1 MGLWI
6 KNADGTIER
15 TAGGGADGVDGQ
27 PGVDGNMWHV
37 GSGAPAPTLGE
48 PGDYYLDGEDGWV
61 YVKRNDGSWTNL
73 YVNLT
78 GPSGDDAGEHDH
90 DYAPTSHTHNYAAP
104 HDHPY
109 AASSHTHSYSPT
121 NHTHSYAPTSH
132 THSYAPTSH
141 NHSYLPLSGGTVSGN
156 TTIKSDDL
164 RIQKKGNGALSG
176 SLWMDHNWIRIKEN
190 NGVYF
195 DKHGGGLHMTD
206 SKWVQAFGNKGL
218 MANGGFASTGITAQ
232 SSMSGNQYLLWNT
245 ALTSFGRY
253 TSTRAIKERIAPMS
267 ASVDPGAII
276 DALNPVTF
284 IARHVGDEVETA
296 EAKADRESSI
306 IYGFIAEEVCDI
318 DKEFGACLGTYEPND
333 TDGACDKPSSW
344 GLHPMVAV
352 LVAAAK
358 SQRDTIADLTARI
371 ETLEGQTRL

>member
-1 MGLWI
+1 
-6 KNADGTIER
+6 
-15 TAGGGADGVDGQ
+15 
-27 PGVDGNMWHV
+27 
-37 GSGAPAPTLGE
+37 
-48 PGDYYLDGEDGWV
+48 
-61 YVKRNDGSWTNL
+61 
-73 YVNLT
+73 
-78 GPSGDDAGEHDH
+78 
-90 DYAPTSHTHNYAAP
+90 
-104 HDHPY
+104 
-109 AASSHTHSYSPT
+109 
-121 NHTHSYAPTSH
+121 
-132 THSYAPTSH
+132 
-141 NHSYLPLSGGTVSGN
+141 
-156 TTIKSDDL
+156 
-164 RIQKKGNGALSG
+164 
-176 SLWMDHNWIRIKEN
+176 
-190 NGVYF
+190 
-195 DKHGGGLHMTD
+195 
-206 SKWVQAFGNKGL
+206 
-218 MANGGFASTGITAQ
+218 
-232 SSMSGNQYLLWNT
+232 MSGNQYLLWNT

-284 IARHVGDEVETA
+284 IAKHVGDEVETA

-371 ETLEGQTRL
+371 ETLEGQTRLIK

>member
-1 MGLWI
+1 MALWL
-6 KNADGTIER
+6 KQEDGTLVNV
-15 TAGGGADGVDGQ
+15 AADGVIGK
-27 PGVDGNMWHV
+27 DGNMWHV
-37 GSGAPAPTLGE
+37 GSGAPDSTLGE
-48 PGDYYLDGEDGWV
+48 PGDYYLNGEDGWV
-61 YVKRNDGSWTNL
+61 YVKRNDGSWTNM

-195 DKHGGGLHMTD
+195 DKHGGGLYMTD
-206 SKWVQAFGNKGL
+206 STWVKTFGDKGI
-218 MANGGFASTGITAQ
+218 MANGGMASTGIVAQ
-232 SSMSGNQYLLWNT
+232 SSLNGNQYLLWNT
-245 ALTSFGRY
+245 SVGSFGRY
-253 TSTRAIKERIAPMS
+253 TSTRSIKERISPMS
-267 ASVDPGAII
+267 ASVDSGAII

-284 IARHVGDEVETA
+284 IAKHVGDEVETA
-296 EAKADRESSI
+296 EAKADRESST

-318 DKEFGACLGTYEPND
+318 DKELGARLGTYEPND

-344 GLHPMVAV
+344 GLHPMVAL
-352 LVAAAK
+352 LVAEAK
-358 SQRDTIADLTARI
+358 QLRGRVAELENKVS
-371 ETLEGQTRL
+371 TLEDRLNKLEERA